1 MTQAATP
8 SRHDFHDP
16 RRLPPSAWK
25 ALNQWTRDAF
35 HLTQE
40 TWQPTLLSPVTIE
53 VDGVDPL
60 EVREALGLAPSPG
73 LGVHV
78 RIGNAGLPGL
88 LAMSRRQAIGLLAD
102 MLGDRITEWP
112 EPRDLTDLEESLLGM
127 LFQQFAHAL
136 SETWPGARTV
146 PAVFD
151 SSVDRPHRTRLFA
164 PDATLI
170 MVRIRMTSRFGA
182 EDAFWFL
189 PMEEI
194 EQLIRTEGSAT
205 ESAAGAPSAILED
218 LALDLPVSLVAE
230 LGRTRIKMSEI
241 AALRVGDVIVLDQ
254 SISRSLPVYVG
265 DRVKFRAQPGR
276 VGARQALVIES
287 SAGETRE

>member
-16 RRLPPSAWK
+16 RRLAPAAWK
-25 ALNQWTRDAF
+25 ALTQWTRDAF

-53 VDGVDPL
+53 VDGIDPL
-60 EVREALGLAPSPG
+60 DLREAIGLSPNPG
-73 LGVHV
+73 LGIHI

-88 LAMSRRQAIGLLAD
+88 LALSRRQALGLLAD
-102 MLGDRITEWP
+102 MLGERITEWP
-112 EPRDLTDLEESLLGM
+112 EPRDLTELEESLLGM
-127 LFQQFAHAL
+127 LCQQFAHAL
-136 SETWPGARTV
+136 SETWPGAKTV
-146 PAVFD
+146 PATFD
-151 SSVDRPHRTRLFA
+151 SCVDRPHRTRLFP

-170 MVRIRMTSRFGA
+170 MARIRMKSRFGE

-189 PMEEI
+189 PTDEV
-194 EQLIRTEGSAT
+194 EQLIRTEGSTA
-205 ESAAGAPSAILED
+205 EAAPSGPSMILEE

-230 LGRTRIKMSEI
+230 LGRTQIKMSEI
-241 AALRVGDVIVLDQ
+241 AALRAGDVIVLDQ
-254 SISRSLPVYVG
+254 SISRSLPVYIG

-287 SAGETRE
+287 SVGDVRE